1 MTIIQQQFFELL
13 KSGLWGGAPDASLFV
28 GEVDW
33 SQLFQLARRQA
44 LPAIVLDGVRL
55 LPEELRPPKALYL
68 QWCAVMLHVEEQN
81 ELLNREIGNL
91 YALLRAQGM
100 EPVLAKGQ
108 GVAQC
113 YRLPHHRQC
122 GDIDLYLGRR
132 FYEQANALLRPEAT
146 DEHEETF
153 KHSCMH
159 WHGVIVENH
168 CILISLNR
176 PSADRR
182 MQRAIASWWNNG
194 APRCPKMKVGDT
206 LVSVPPYSFNV
217 AYVLTHATL
226 SGKVN
231 ADVLLIESDER
242 YAAVPVIML
251 TARGTES
258 DKVAG
263 LDAGADDYVVKP
275 FSPREL
281 IARMRAVLR
290 RGGTEAEKTVTCG
303 PLTIN
308 EARFSAKVEGEPIK
322 LGVIEFKMLLVL
334 ASSPGRVYS
343 RAQLLSRVWDDSTEL
358 DERTV
363 DVHILRLRK
372 QLAGTAAASLVETVR
387 GLGYRA
393 NDAV

>member
-1 MTIIQQQFFELL
+1 MRARARLRNQLTMAETILVVEDEPAIRELIGFACESSGYAVL
-13 KSGLWGGAPDASLFV
+13 RAGSVKEASDLLSQHRVHLILLDWMLPDLSGLQW
-28 GEVDW
+28 
-33 SQLFQLARRQA
+33 
-44 LPAIVLDGVRL
+44 LDKLKR
-55 LPEELRPPKALYL
+55 
-68 QWCAVMLHVEEQN
+68 
-81 ELLNREIGNL
+81 
-91 YALLRAQGM
+91 
-100 EPVLAKGQ
+100 
-108 GVAQC
+108 
-113 YRLPHHRQC
+113 
-122 GDIDLYLGRR
+122 
-132 FYEQANALLRPEAT
+132 
-146 DEHEETF
+146 
-153 KHSCMH
+153 
-159 WHGVIVENH
+159 
-168 CILISLNR
+168 
-176 PSADRR
+176 
-182 MQRAIASWWNNG
+182 
-194 APRCPKMKVGDT
+194 
-206 LVSVPPYSFNV
+206 
-217 AYVLTHATL
+217 
-226 SGKVN
+226 
-231 ADVLLIESDER
+231 DER

-393 NDAV
+393 NDAT

>member
-1 MTIIQQQFFELL
+1 MRARARLRNQLTMAETILVVEDEPAIRELIGFACESSGYAVL
-13 KSGLWGGAPDASLFV
+13 RAGSVKEASDLLPQNRVHLILLDWMLPDLSGLQW
-28 GEVDW
+28 
-33 SQLFQLARRQA
+33 
-44 LPAIVLDGVRL
+44 LDKLKR
-55 LPEELRPPKALYL
+55 
-68 QWCAVMLHVEEQN
+68 
-81 ELLNREIGNL
+81 
-91 YALLRAQGM
+91 
-100 EPVLAKGQ
+100 
-108 GVAQC
+108 
-113 YRLPHHRQC
+113 
-122 GDIDLYLGRR
+122 
-132 FYEQANALLRPEAT
+132 
-146 DEHEETF
+146 
-153 KHSCMH
+153 
-159 WHGVIVENH
+159 
-168 CILISLNR
+168 
-176 PSADRR
+176 
-182 MQRAIASWWNNG
+182 
-194 APRCPKMKVGDT
+194 
-206 LVSVPPYSFNV
+206 
-217 AYVLTHATL
+217 
-226 SGKVN
+226 
-231 ADVLLIESDER
+231 DER

>member
-1 MTIIQQQFFELL
+1 MRARARLRNQLTMAETILVVEDEPAIRELIGFACESSGYAVL
-13 KSGLWGGAPDASLFV
+13 RAGSVKEASDLLSQNRVHLILLDWMLPDLSGLQW
-28 GEVDW
+28 
-33 SQLFQLARRQA
+33 
-44 LPAIVLDGVRL
+44 LDKLKR
-55 LPEELRPPKALYL
+55 
-68 QWCAVMLHVEEQN
+68 
-81 ELLNREIGNL
+81 
-91 YALLRAQGM
+91 
-100 EPVLAKGQ
+100 
-108 GVAQC
+108 
-113 YRLPHHRQC
+113 
-122 GDIDLYLGRR
+122 
-132 FYEQANALLRPEAT
+132 
-146 DEHEETF
+146 
-153 KHSCMH
+153 
-159 WHGVIVENH
+159 
-168 CILISLNR
+168 
-176 PSADRR
+176 
-182 MQRAIASWWNNG
+182 
-194 APRCPKMKVGDT
+194 
-206 LVSVPPYSFNV
+206 
-217 AYVLTHATL
+217 
-226 SGKVN
+226 
-231 ADVLLIESDER
+231 DER

-290 RGGTEAEKTVTCG
+290 RGGTEAEKTVTCA

>member
-1 MTIIQQQFFELL
+1 MRARARLRTQLTMAETILVVEDEPAIRELIGFACESSGYAVL
-13 KSGLWGGAPDASLFV
+13 RAGSVKEASDLLSQNRVHLILLDWMLPDLSGLQW
-28 GEVDW
+28 
-33 SQLFQLARRQA
+33 
-44 LPAIVLDGVRL
+44 LDKLKR
-55 LPEELRPPKALYL
+55 
-68 QWCAVMLHVEEQN
+68 
-81 ELLNREIGNL
+81 
-91 YALLRAQGM
+91 
-100 EPVLAKGQ
+100 
-108 GVAQC
+108 
-113 YRLPHHRQC
+113 
-122 GDIDLYLGRR
+122 
-132 FYEQANALLRPEAT
+132 
-146 DEHEETF
+146 
-153 KHSCMH
+153 
-159 WHGVIVENH
+159 
-168 CILISLNR
+168 
-176 PSADRR
+176 
-182 MQRAIASWWNNG
+182 
-194 APRCPKMKVGDT
+194 
-206 LVSVPPYSFNV
+206 
-217 AYVLTHATL
+217 
-226 SGKVN
+226 
-231 ADVLLIESDER
+231 DER

>member
-1 MTIIQQQFFELL
+1 MAETILVVEDEPAIRELIGFACESSGYAVL
-13 KSGLWGGAPDASLFV
+13 RAGSVKEASDLLSQNRVHLILLDWMLPDLSGLQW
-28 GEVDW
+28 
-33 SQLFQLARRQA
+33 
-44 LPAIVLDGVRL
+44 LDKLKR
-55 LPEELRPPKALYL
+55 
-68 QWCAVMLHVEEQN
+68 
-81 ELLNREIGNL
+81 
-91 YALLRAQGM
+91 
-100 EPVLAKGQ
+100 
-108 GVAQC
+108 
-113 YRLPHHRQC
+113 
-122 GDIDLYLGRR
+122 
-132 FYEQANALLRPEAT
+132 
-146 DEHEETF
+146 
-153 KHSCMH
+153 
-159 WHGVIVENH
+159 
-168 CILISLNR
+168 
-176 PSADRR
+176 
-182 MQRAIASWWNNG
+182 
-194 APRCPKMKVGDT
+194 
-206 LVSVPPYSFNV
+206 
-217 AYVLTHATL
+217 
-226 SGKVN
+226 
-231 ADVLLIESDER
+231 DER

-308 EARFSAKVEGEPIK
+308 EARFSA
-322 LGVIEFKMLLVL
+322 
-334 ASSPGRVYS
+334 SSPGRVYS

>member
-1 MTIIQQQFFELL
+1 MRARARLRNQLIMAETILVVEDEPAIRELIGFACESSGYAVL
-13 KSGLWGGAPDASLFV
+13 RAGSVKEASDLLSQNRVHLILLDWMLPDLSGLQW
-28 GEVDW
+28 
-33 SQLFQLARRQA
+33 
-44 LPAIVLDGVRL
+44 LDKLKR
-55 LPEELRPPKALYL
+55 
-68 QWCAVMLHVEEQN
+68 
-81 ELLNREIGNL
+81 
-91 YALLRAQGM
+91 
-100 EPVLAKGQ
+100 
-108 GVAQC
+108 
-113 YRLPHHRQC
+113 
-122 GDIDLYLGRR
+122 
-132 FYEQANALLRPEAT
+132 
-146 DEHEETF
+146 
-153 KHSCMH
+153 
-159 WHGVIVENH
+159 
-168 CILISLNR
+168 
-176 PSADRR
+176 
-182 MQRAIASWWNNG
+182 
-194 APRCPKMKVGDT
+194 
-206 LVSVPPYSFNV
+206 
-217 AYVLTHATL
+217 
-226 SGKVN
+226 
-231 ADVLLIESDER
+231 DER

>member
-1 MTIIQQQFFELL
+1 MRARARLRNQLTMAETILVVEDEPAIRELIGFACESSGYAVL
-13 KSGLWGGAPDASLFV
+13 RAGSVKEASDLLSQNRVHLILLDWMLPDLSGLQW
-28 GEVDW
+28 
-33 SQLFQLARRQA
+33 
-44 LPAIVLDGVRL
+44 LDKLKR
-55 LPEELRPPKALYL
+55 
-68 QWCAVMLHVEEQN
+68 
-81 ELLNREIGNL
+81 
-91 YALLRAQGM
+91 
-100 EPVLAKGQ
+100 
-108 GVAQC
+108 
-113 YRLPHHRQC
+113 
-122 GDIDLYLGRR
+122 
-132 FYEQANALLRPEAT
+132 
-146 DEHEETF
+146 
-153 KHSCMH
+153 
-159 WHGVIVENH
+159 
-168 CILISLNR
+168 
-176 PSADRR
+176 
-182 MQRAIASWWNNG
+182 
-194 APRCPKMKVGDT
+194 
-206 LVSVPPYSFNV
+206 
-217 AYVLTHATL
+217 
-226 SGKVN
+226 
-231 ADVLLIESDER
+231 DER

-393 NDAV
+393 NDVV

>member
-1 MTIIQQQFFELL
+1 MRARARLRNQLTMAETILVVEDEPAIRELIGFACESSGYAVL
-13 KSGLWGGAPDASLFV
+13 RAGSVKEASDLLSQNRVHLILLDWMLPDLSGLQW
-28 GEVDW
+28 
-33 SQLFQLARRQA
+33 
-44 LPAIVLDGVRL
+44 LDKLKR
-55 LPEELRPPKALYL
+55 
-68 QWCAVMLHVEEQN
+68 
-81 ELLNREIGNL
+81 
-91 YALLRAQGM
+91 
-100 EPVLAKGQ
+100 
-108 GVAQC
+108 
-113 YRLPHHRQC
+113 
-122 GDIDLYLGRR
+122 
-132 FYEQANALLRPEAT
+132 
-146 DEHEETF
+146 
-153 KHSCMH
+153 
-159 WHGVIVENH
+159 
-168 CILISLNR
+168 
-176 PSADRR
+176 
-182 MQRAIASWWNNG
+182 
-194 APRCPKMKVGDT
+194 
-206 LVSVPPYSFNV
+206 
-217 AYVLTHATL
+217 
-226 SGKVN
+226 
-231 ADVLLIESDER
+231 DER

-372 QLAGTAAASLVETVR
+372 QLAGTAAASMVETVR

>member
-1 MTIIQQQFFELL
+1 MRARARLRNQSTMAETILVVEDEPAIRELIGFACESSGYAVL
-13 KSGLWGGAPDASLFV
+13 RAGSVKEASDLLSQNRVHLILLDWMLPDLSGLQW
-28 GEVDW
+28 
-33 SQLFQLARRQA
+33 
-44 LPAIVLDGVRL
+44 LDKLKR
-55 LPEELRPPKALYL
+55 
-68 QWCAVMLHVEEQN
+68 
-81 ELLNREIGNL
+81 
-91 YALLRAQGM
+91 
-100 EPVLAKGQ
+100 
-108 GVAQC
+108 
-113 YRLPHHRQC
+113 
-122 GDIDLYLGRR
+122 
-132 FYEQANALLRPEAT
+132 
-146 DEHEETF
+146 
-153 KHSCMH
+153 
-159 WHGVIVENH
+159 
-168 CILISLNR
+168 
-176 PSADRR
+176 
-182 MQRAIASWWNNG
+182 
-194 APRCPKMKVGDT
+194 
-206 LVSVPPYSFNV
+206 
-217 AYVLTHATL
+217 
-226 SGKVN
+226 
-231 ADVLLIESDER
+231 DER

>member
-1 MTIIQQQFFELL
+1 MRARARLRNQLTMAETILVVEDEPAIRELIGFACESSGYAVL
-13 KSGLWGGAPDASLFV
+13 RAGSVKEASDLLSQNRVHLILLDWMLPDLSGLQW
-28 GEVDW
+28 
-33 SQLFQLARRQA
+33 
-44 LPAIVLDGVRL
+44 
-55 LPEELRPPKALYL
+55 LYKL
-68 QWCAVMLHVEEQN
+68 K
-81 ELLNREIGNL
+81 R
-91 YALLRAQGM
+91 
-100 EPVLAKGQ
+100 
-108 GVAQC
+108 
-113 YRLPHHRQC
+113 
-122 GDIDLYLGRR
+122 
-132 FYEQANALLRPEAT
+132 
-146 DEHEETF
+146 
-153 KHSCMH
+153 
-159 WHGVIVENH
+159 
-168 CILISLNR
+168 
-176 PSADRR
+176 
-182 MQRAIASWWNNG
+182 
-194 APRCPKMKVGDT
+194 
-206 LVSVPPYSFNV
+206 
-217 AYVLTHATL
+217 
-226 SGKVN
+226 
-231 ADVLLIESDER
+231 DER

>member
-1 MTIIQQQFFELL
+1 MRARARLRNQLTMAETILVVEDEPAIRELIGFACESSGYAVL
-13 KSGLWGGAPDASLFV
+13 RAGSVKEASDLLSQNRVHLILLDWMLPDLSGLQW
-28 GEVDW
+28 
-33 SQLFQLARRQA
+33 
-44 LPAIVLDGVRL
+44 LDKLKR
-55 LPEELRPPKALYL
+55 
-68 QWCAVMLHVEEQN
+68 
-81 ELLNREIGNL
+81 
-91 YALLRAQGM
+91 
-100 EPVLAKGQ
+100 
-108 GVAQC
+108 
-113 YRLPHHRQC
+113 
-122 GDIDLYLGRR
+122 
-132 FYEQANALLRPEAT
+132 
-146 DEHEETF
+146 
-153 KHSCMH
+153 
-159 WHGVIVENH
+159 
-168 CILISLNR
+168 
-176 PSADRR
+176 
-182 MQRAIASWWNNG
+182 
-194 APRCPKMKVGDT
+194 
-206 LVSVPPYSFNV
+206 
-217 AYVLTHATL
+217 
-226 SGKVN
+226 
-231 ADVLLIESDER
+231 DER
-242 YAAVPVIML
+242 YATVPVIML

>member
-1 MTIIQQQFFELL
+1 MAETILVVEDELAIREL
-13 KSGLWGGAPDASLFV
+13 IGFACESSGYAVLRAGSVKEASDLLSQNRVHLILLDWMLPDLSGLQW
-28 GEVDW
+28 
-33 SQLFQLARRQA
+33 
-44 LPAIVLDGVRL
+44 LDKLKR
-55 LPEELRPPKALYL
+55 
-68 QWCAVMLHVEEQN
+68 
-81 ELLNREIGNL
+81 
-91 YALLRAQGM
+91 
-100 EPVLAKGQ
+100 
-108 GVAQC
+108 
-113 YRLPHHRQC
+113 
-122 GDIDLYLGRR
+122 
-132 FYEQANALLRPEAT
+132 
-146 DEHEETF
+146 
-153 KHSCMH
+153 
-159 WHGVIVENH
+159 
-168 CILISLNR
+168 
-176 PSADRR
+176 
-182 MQRAIASWWNNG
+182 
-194 APRCPKMKVGDT
+194 
-206 LVSVPPYSFNV
+206 
-217 AYVLTHATL
+217 
-226 SGKVN
+226 
-231 ADVLLIESDER
+231 DER

>member
-1 MTIIQQQFFELL
+1 MRARAHLRNQLTMAETILVVEDEPAIRELIGFACESSGYAVL
-13 KSGLWGGAPDASLFV
+13 RAGSVKEASDLLSQNRVHLLLLDWMLPDLSGLQW
-28 GEVDW
+28 
-33 SQLFQLARRQA
+33 
-44 LPAIVLDGVRL
+44 LDKLKR
-55 LPEELRPPKALYL
+55 
-68 QWCAVMLHVEEQN
+68 
-81 ELLNREIGNL
+81 
-91 YALLRAQGM
+91 
-100 EPVLAKGQ
+100 
-108 GVAQC
+108 
-113 YRLPHHRQC
+113 
-122 GDIDLYLGRR
+122 
-132 FYEQANALLRPEAT
+132 
-146 DEHEETF
+146 
-153 KHSCMH
+153 
-159 WHGVIVENH
+159 
-168 CILISLNR
+168 
-176 PSADRR
+176 
-182 MQRAIASWWNNG
+182 
-194 APRCPKMKVGDT
+194 
-206 LVSVPPYSFNV
+206 
-217 AYVLTHATL
+217 
-226 SGKVN
+226 
-231 ADVLLIESDER
+231 DER

>member
-1 MTIIQQQFFELL
+1 MRARARLRNQLTMAETILVVEDEPAIRELIGFACESSGYAVL
-13 KSGLWGGAPDASLFV
+13 RAGSVKEASDLLSQNRVHLILLDWMLPDLSGLQW
-28 GEVDW
+28 
-33 SQLFQLARRQA
+33 
-44 LPAIVLDGVRL
+44 LDKLKR
-55 LPEELRPPKALYL
+55 
-68 QWCAVMLHVEEQN
+68 
-81 ELLNREIGNL
+81 
-91 YALLRAQGM
+91 
-100 EPVLAKGQ
+100 
-108 GVAQC
+108 
-113 YRLPHHRQC
+113 
-122 GDIDLYLGRR
+122 
-132 FYEQANALLRPEAT
+132 
-146 DEHEETF
+146 
-153 KHSCMH
+153 
-159 WHGVIVENH
+159 
-168 CILISLNR
+168 
-176 PSADRR
+176 
-182 MQRAIASWWNNG
+182 
-194 APRCPKMKVGDT
+194 
-206 LVSVPPYSFNV
+206 
-217 AYVLTHATL
+217 
-226 SGKVN
+226 
-231 ADVLLIESDER
+231 DER

-308 EARFSAKVEGEPIK
+308 EARFTAKVEGEPIK
-322 LGVIEFKMLLVL
+322 LGVIEFKMMLVL

-393 NDAV
+393 NDAA

>member
-1 MTIIQQQFFELL
+1 MRARARLRNQLTMAETILVVEDEPAIRELIGFACESSGYAVL
-13 KSGLWGGAPDASLFV
+13 RAGSVKEASDLLSQNRVHLILLDWMLPDLSGLQW
-28 GEVDW
+28 
-33 SQLFQLARRQA
+33 
-44 LPAIVLDGVRL
+44 LDKLKR
-55 LPEELRPPKALYL
+55 
-68 QWCAVMLHVEEQN
+68 
-81 ELLNREIGNL
+81 
-91 YALLRAQGM
+91 
-100 EPVLAKGQ
+100 
-108 GVAQC
+108 
-113 YRLPHHRQC
+113 
-122 GDIDLYLGRR
+122 
-132 FYEQANALLRPEAT
+132 
-146 DEHEETF
+146 
-153 KHSCMH
+153 
-159 WHGVIVENH
+159 
-168 CILISLNR
+168 
-176 PSADRR
+176 
-182 MQRAIASWWNNG
+182 
-194 APRCPKMKVGDT
+194 
-206 LVSVPPYSFNV
+206 
-217 AYVLTHATL
+217 
-226 SGKVN
+226 
-231 ADVLLIESDER
+231 DER

-372 QLAGTAAASLVETVR
+372 QLAGTAAASQVETVR

>member
-1 MTIIQQQFFELL
+1 MRARARLRNQLTMAETILVVEDEPAIRELIGFACESSGYTVL
-13 KSGLWGGAPDASLFV
+13 RAGSVQEASDLLSQNRVHLILLDWMLPDLSGLQW
-28 GEVDW
+28 
-33 SQLFQLARRQA
+33 
-44 LPAIVLDGVRL
+44 LDKL
-55 LPEELRPPKALYL
+55 
-68 QWCAVMLHVEEQN
+68 
-81 ELLNREIGNL
+81 
-91 YALLRAQGM
+91 
-100 EPVLAKGQ
+100 
-108 GVAQC
+108 
-113 YRLPHHRQC
+113 
-122 GDIDLYLGRR
+122 
-132 FYEQANALLRPEAT
+132 
-146 DEHEETF
+146 
-153 KHSCMH
+153 KH
-159 WHGVIVENH
+159 
-168 CILISLNR
+168 
-176 PSADRR
+176 
-182 MQRAIASWWNNG
+182 
-194 APRCPKMKVGDT
+194 
-206 LVSVPPYSFNV
+206 
-217 AYVLTHATL
+217 
-226 SGKVN
+226 
-231 ADVLLIESDER
+231 DER

-281 IARMRAVLR
+281 IARIRAVLR
-290 RGGTEAEKTVTCG
+290 RGGAEAEKTVTCG

-308 EARFSAKVEGEPIK
+308 EARFSAKVQGEPVK

-372 QLAGTAAASLVETVR
+372 QLSGTAAASLVETVR

>member
-1 MTIIQQQFFELL
+1 MRARARLRNQLTMAETILVVEDEPAIRELIGFACESSGYAVL
-13 KSGLWGGAPDASLFV
+13 RAGSVKEASDLLSQNRVHLILLDWMLPDLSGLQW
-28 GEVDW
+28 
-33 SQLFQLARRQA
+33 
-44 LPAIVLDGVRL
+44 LDKLKR
-55 LPEELRPPKALYL
+55 
-68 QWCAVMLHVEEQN
+68 
-81 ELLNREIGNL
+81 
-91 YALLRAQGM
+91 
-100 EPVLAKGQ
+100 
-108 GVAQC
+108 
-113 YRLPHHRQC
+113 
-122 GDIDLYLGRR
+122 
-132 FYEQANALLRPEAT
+132 
-146 DEHEETF
+146 
-153 KHSCMH
+153 
-159 WHGVIVENH
+159 
-168 CILISLNR
+168 
-176 PSADRR
+176 
-182 MQRAIASWWNNG
+182 
-194 APRCPKMKVGDT
+194 
-206 LVSVPPYSFNV
+206 
-217 AYVLTHATL
+217 
-226 SGKVN
+226 
-231 ADVLLIESDER
+231 DER

-290 RGGTEAEKTVTCG
+290 RGGTEAEKTVACG

>member
-1 MTIIQQQFFELL
+1 MRARARLRNQLTMAETILVVEDEPAIRELIGFACESSGYAVL
-13 KSGLWGGAPDASLFV
+13 RAGSVKEASDLLSQNRVHLILLDWMLPDLSGLQW
-28 GEVDW
+28 
-33 SQLFQLARRQA
+33 
-44 LPAIVLDGVRL
+44 LDKLKR
-55 LPEELRPPKALYL
+55 
-68 QWCAVMLHVEEQN
+68 
-81 ELLNREIGNL
+81 
-91 YALLRAQGM
+91 
-100 EPVLAKGQ
+100 
-108 GVAQC
+108 
-113 YRLPHHRQC
+113 
-122 GDIDLYLGRR
+122 
-132 FYEQANALLRPEAT
+132 
-146 DEHEETF
+146 
-153 KHSCMH
+153 
-159 WHGVIVENH
+159 
-168 CILISLNR
+168 
-176 PSADRR
+176 
-182 MQRAIASWWNNG
+182 
-194 APRCPKMKVGDT
+194 
-206 LVSVPPYSFNV
+206 
-217 AYVLTHATL
+217 
-226 SGKVN
+226 
-231 ADVLLIESDER
+231 DER
-242 YAAVPVIML
+242 YAAVPMIML

>member
-1 MTIIQQQFFELL
+1 MLRAGSVKEASDLL
-13 KSGLWGGAPDASLFV
+13 SQTRVHLILLDWMLPDLSGLQW
-28 GEVDW
+28 
-33 SQLFQLARRQA
+33 
-44 LPAIVLDGVRL
+44 LDKLKR
-55 LPEELRPPKALYL
+55 
-68 QWCAVMLHVEEQN
+68 
-81 ELLNREIGNL
+81 
-91 YALLRAQGM
+91 
-100 EPVLAKGQ
+100 
-108 GVAQC
+108 
-113 YRLPHHRQC
+113 
-122 GDIDLYLGRR
+122 
-132 FYEQANALLRPEAT
+132 
-146 DEHEETF
+146 
-153 KHSCMH
+153 
-159 WHGVIVENH
+159 
-168 CILISLNR
+168 
-176 PSADRR
+176 
-182 MQRAIASWWNNG
+182 
-194 APRCPKMKVGDT
+194 
-206 LVSVPPYSFNV
+206 
-217 AYVLTHATL
+217 
-226 SGKVN
+226 
-231 ADVLLIESDER
+231 DER